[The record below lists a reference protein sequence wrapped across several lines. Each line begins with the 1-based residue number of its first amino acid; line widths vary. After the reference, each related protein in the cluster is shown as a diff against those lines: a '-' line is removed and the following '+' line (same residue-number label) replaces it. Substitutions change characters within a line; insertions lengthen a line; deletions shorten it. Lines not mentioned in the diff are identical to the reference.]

1 MYISFQVRIVVQ
13 KLLRLVMLYIMRI
26 LKSVPIIMLFTA
38 GFLRGGAYFDLF
50 CFDGRYEKIMLTKAV
65 AGMLDA

>member
-1 MYISFQVRIVVQ
+1 
-13 KLLRLVMLYIMRI
+13 MLYIMRI

-38 GFLRGGAYFDLF
+38 AFLRGGAYFDLF

>member
-1 MYISFQVRIVVQ
+1 MS
-13 KLLRLVMLYIMRI
+13 
-26 LKSVPIIMLFTA
+26 FTA
-38 GFLRGGAYFDLF
+38 AFLRGGAYFDLF